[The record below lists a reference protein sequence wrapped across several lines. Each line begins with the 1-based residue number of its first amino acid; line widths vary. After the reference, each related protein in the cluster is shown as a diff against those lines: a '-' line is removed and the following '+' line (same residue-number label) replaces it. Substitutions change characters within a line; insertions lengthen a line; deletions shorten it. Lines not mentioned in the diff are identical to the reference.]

1 MRQIRS
7 LNQEKPGLERLF
19 GNRKLQIALTL
30 TLGLIVSCSAV
41 AFVSRAHNRPAA
53 QPAGGI
59 ALESTPSAGALQ
71 TSATTQ
77 RGPVQVVRFA
87 IYDVG
92 IYPREA
98 HVAKGLVAVSI
109 EDLSGGSTGLE
120 IERETG
126 NAPERVGRVPREVY
140 ARGRTDLRLE
150 PGRYRVYMT
159 DHPANQAVL
168 IVEP

>member
-1 MRQIRS
+1 MITS
-7 LNQEKPGLERLF
+7 IFHE
-19 GNRKLQIALTL
+19 LTL
-30 TLGLIVSCSAV
+30 SVMNATSHIRGRRCALAITLIFCCAG
-41 AFVSRAHNRPAA
+41 FVIRAHSALRSESRHSKPPAA
-53 QPAGGI
+53 AHP
-59 ALESTPSAGALQ
+59 
-71 TSATTQ
+71 TSPPVAQGNQ

-87 IYDVG
+87 LYDVG

-126 NAPERVGRVPREVY
+126 NAPERVGRVSREVY
-140 ARGRTDLRLE
+140 ARGRSDIRLE
-150 PGRYRVYMT
+150 PGRYRVRMT
-159 DHPANQAVL
+159 DHPSNQAVL